1 MSIKIIQSIQI
12 KSSPEIVFDYT
23 QDYNNRLKWDTF
35 LIEAR
40 LIDGAIESAK
50 GVKAWCVAH
59 NGIGME
65 TEYVSFNRPKV
76 TAVKMTKGPYLFKSF
91 AGSWQFDRK
100 GENATL
106 VTFTY
111 SFNLRFPYIFAS
123 WFIKRS
129 LDKNVQQRLI
139 DLKSCIEKSNK

>member
-1 MSIKIIQSIQI
+1 MSIKITQSIQI

-23 QDYNNRLKWDTF
+23 QNYKNRLQWDTF

-40 LIDGAIESAK
+40 LVDGATESAK

-76 TAVKMTKGPYLFKSF
+76 TAVKMTKGPYLFKNF
-91 AGSWQFDRK
+91 AGSWQFDRR
-100 GENATL
+100 GEGSTW

-111 SFNLRFPYIFAS
+111 SFKLRFPYLLAS

-129 LDKNVQQRLI
+129 LNKNVQQRLL
-139 DLKSCIEKSNK
+139 DLKICIEKNNK